1 MQKYITDTRYTPLAL
16 LEGASGRMRY
26 VDLMN
31 QTCAASG
38 ITPLQG
44 KSLLKT
50 MHAQKLISGAFQAG
64 TYVRLE
70 QPGAE
75 LLLALRKEALEHSQR
90 VHEAAV
96 QQTQQERHHRS
107 DKNVAIIAALVPL
120 IIFILD
126 LIVSHSAELIEKIS
140 ALFH

>member
-16 LEGASGRMRY
+16 LDTSGGRMRF
-26 VDLMN
+26 VDLIN

-38 ITPLQG
+38 LAPLQG

-50 MHAQKLISGAFQAG
+50 MRAQKLISGAFQAG

>member
-1 MQKYITDTRYTPLAL
+1 MQKYVTDTRYTPLAL
-16 LEGASGRMRY
+16 LDMSGGRMRF
-26 VDLMN
+26 VDLLN

-50 MHAQKLISGAFQAG
+50 MRAQKLISGTFQAG

-70 QPGAE
+70 PSGSE
-75 LLLALRKEALEHSQR
+75 LLQSIRSEAKAQLQLAEEKGKQTAKDERQQRFNNKIAVATLLIQLVSFIFGILAEHY
-90 VHEAAV
+90 VG
-96 QQTQQERHHRS
+96 
-107 DKNVAIIAALVPL
+107 
-120 IIFILD
+120 IFNW
-126 LIVSHSAELIEKIS
+126 IS

>member
-16 LEGASGRMRY
+16 LKGAAGRMRY
-26 VDLMN
+26 TDLMN

-50 MHAQKLISGAFQAG
+50 MRAQRLISGTFQAG

-70 QPGAE
+70 QSGAE

-126 LIVSHSAELIEKIS
+126 LIVTHSAELIEKIS